1 MKEGLIIV
9 ETFLLH
15 LLLFNSLDMSS
26 SKEIIKWASGELHSI
41 LGYSD
46 NNLAEYIVSLAKKAK
61 NSNDL
66 LTKLKEND
74 LEESSNLISFSKR
87 LYSTVHNKNK
97 EVSTSHT
104 SHTSSS
110 SHTTK
115 LSNAELLKQS
125 QSYELVGMEDTTI
138 DKLTATNTTNT
149 TTSDITAVK
158 KDKKESKKASIRRKH
173 DIDDNDEDQ
182 DNTQIYKKIKHKTTS
197 SIESSRHNSDPS
209 HPTTTTDPDIDPIK
223 QAQLDADIAERDE
236 FVARLLDREEQRTKK
251 LAEPQGLTVEQ
262 VKELATKGVLST
274 TGTHYYYLF
283 LYLFLYWPNH
293 IQTTSF
299 STSLT
304 IGGGGGGGGD
314 SKQTIEMLRELS
326 RQTYLTKRE
335 EKELKLLEQSLKDEE
350 YLFENVP
357 LTTEEIKRKE
367 LNQNILKMA
376 RNKNRFNY
384 NDIDDG
390 FKLLEGYEDPETGLI
405 DRTKRDAVL
414 TARYEEEEVILSEQE
429 QWEDQQ
435 VSMSNV
441 HFGAKDKLIQHKKDD
456 YDYVMEDQIDF
467 ISSQI
472 LKGTIRKEPPPTTS
486 TTTDGTS
493 TDAPTGEAHPSLD
506 PRTLAEQL
514 AESEKHMTAHE
525 KILALRKRLP
535 VYPYR
540 EEFLEAVRENKVL
553 IIVGETGSGRY
564 IMRVYSVYRV

>member
-1 MKEGLIIV
+1 
-9 ETFLLH
+9 
-15 LLLFNSLDMSS
+15 MSS

-197 SIESSRHNSDPS
+197 SIESSTRHNSDPS

-251 LAEPQGLTVEQ
+251 LTEPQGLTVEQ
-262 VKELATKGVLST
+262 VKELATKGVLSS
-274 TGTHYYYLF
+274 TGKRSSSYYYYL
-283 LYLFLYWPNH
+283 YLLL
-293 IQTTSF
+293 I
-299 STSLT
+299 LT
-304 IGGGGGGGGD
+304 
-314 SKQTIEMLRELS
+314 
-326 RQTYLTKRE
+326 
-335 EKELKLLEQSLKDEE
+335 
-350 YLFENVP
+350 
-357 LTTEEIKRKE
+357 
-367 LNQNILKMA
+367 
-376 RNKNRFNY
+376 
-384 NDIDDG
+384 
-390 FKLLEGYEDPETGLI
+390 
-405 DRTKRDAVL
+405 
-414 TARYEEEEVILSEQE
+414 
-429 QWEDQQ
+429 
-435 VSMSNV
+435 
-441 HFGAKDKLIQHKKDD
+441 
-456 YDYVMEDQIDF
+456 
-467 ISSQI
+467 
-472 LKGTIRKEPPPTTS
+472 
-486 TTTDGTS
+486 
-493 TDAPTGEAHPSLD
+493 
-506 PRTLAEQL
+506 
-514 AESEKHMTAHE
+514 
-525 KILALRKRLP
+525 
-535 VYPYR
+535 
-540 EEFLEAVRENKVL
+540 
-553 IIVGETGSGRY
+553 
-564 IMRVYSVYRV
+564 

>member
-1 MKEGLIIV
+1 
-9 ETFLLH
+9 
-15 LLLFNSLDMSS
+15 MSS
-26 SKEIIKWASGELHSI
+26 NKEIIKWASGELHSI

-46 NNLAEYIVSLAKKAK
+46 NNLAEYIVSLAKKAN

-110 SHTTK
+110 STHTTK

-125 QSYELVGMEDTTI
+125 QSYELVSMEDTT
-138 DKLTATNTTNT
+138 TNKPIHTTTINTT

-158 KDKKESKKASIRRKH
+158 KDKKESKKASIRRKR
-173 DIDDNDEDQ
+173 DIDDNDGDQ
-182 DNTQIYKKIKHKTTS
+182 DNTQIYKKIKHKTS
-197 SIESSRHNSDPS
+197 SIESTRHNSDPS
-209 HPTTTTDPDIDPIK
+209 HPTHPTTTDPDIDPIK

-274 TGTHYYYLF
+274 TGTYYYYPYLL
-283 LYLFLYWPNH
+283 LYLFSYGPNH
-293 IQTTSF
+293 RNAYLF

-304 IGGGGGGGGD
+304 IGGGSGGGGSD

-384 NDIDDG
+384 NDNDDG

-414 TARYEEEEVILSEQE
+414 TARYEEEEVIQSEQE

-472 LKGTIRKEPPPTTS
+472 LKGTIRKEPHPTTS
-486 TTTDGTS
+486 TTTDGTG

-506 PRTLAEQL
+506 PRAVAEQL

-564 IMRVYSVYRV
+564 RHVLRIYAFRV